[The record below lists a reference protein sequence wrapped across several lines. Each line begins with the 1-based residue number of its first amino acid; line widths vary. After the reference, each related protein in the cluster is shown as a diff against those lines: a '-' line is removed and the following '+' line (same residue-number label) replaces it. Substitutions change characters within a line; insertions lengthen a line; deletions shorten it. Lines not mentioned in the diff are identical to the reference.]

1 MSASTELVASL
12 PFLGYKQ
19 RNLVLD
25 NFFYDT
31 ASITLAERAKLT
43 PLVDREGSI
52 VVVPPS
58 NSDRK
63 IRHYKRALRFMNKEG
78 PTIRAIVVAGVGSS
92 PLGTAALARAVADA
106 LNTDVAG
113 IITGYGLSDV
123 MAEALGGWFAFS
135 AADRIRYTMET
146 FFERMRSSMP
156 AKIVAAGGDASSALW
171 FNRSSLP
178 GGDDVSALSEILL
191 ADPPEL
197 EYLVTHSK
205 GSLVA
210 SRALQQYV
218 EDLEGDHR
226 KLFKR
231 LRITTLGAVVDLP
244 TPFKSVKQYLGALDW
259 FGSANSSLGVT
270 HERVP
275 GAGHHLNPRLP
286 YHMSVASLLNG
297 GGAQR
302 LLPRPPIA
310 EAIASVS
317 VPQVAA
323 VREPAVPFKATE
335 AVRKPPKK
343 PTKQTSAAPKAS
355 TAPKASAAPN
365 ASAAPKVA
373 APAPKVASP
382 APKVAPKGA
391 IPTAKAPVAEVKEPS
406 IAAKPAIRS
415 AAKKV
420 AEAPRERAQPGKAK
434 IAAVN
439 GKLVMKKSNKEVR

>member
-12 PFLGYKQ
+12 PFLAYKQ

-31 ASITLAERAKLT
+31 ASITLAERANFT

-78 PTIRAIVVAGVGSS
+78 PTICAIAIAGVGSS

-106 LNTDVAG
+106 LDTDVAG

-135 AADRIRYTMET
+135 AADRIRYTMEK
-146 FFERMRSSMP
+146 FFERMRATMP
-156 AKIVAAGGDASSALW
+156 AGIVTAEGDASPST
-171 FNRSSLP
+171 
-178 GGDDVSALSEILL
+178 LSEILL

-197 EYLVTHSK
+197 EYLVTHGK

-218 EDLEGDHR
+218 EDLEGDNS

-244 TPFKSVKQYLGALDW
+244 TQFKSVKQYLGTLDW
-259 FGSANSSLGVT
+259 FGTANSNLGVT

-275 GAGHHLNPRLP
+275 GAGHHLNQGLL
-286 YHMSVASLLNG
+286 YHMSVTSLLNG
-297 GGAQR
+297 GVAPR
-302 LLPRPPIA
+302 LLPKPAIA
-310 EAIASVS
+310 EGIASLS
-317 VPQVAA
+317 VPRVAA
-323 VREPAVPFKATE
+323 VRNPIAPIKATE
-335 AVRKPPKK
+335 AVRKPTRK
-343 PTKQTSAAPKAS
+343 PIKQTSP
-355 TAPKASAAPN
+355 APKASAA
-365 ASAAPKVA
+365 AKVA
-373 APAPKVASP
+373 APAPKVAAPTPKVTSP
-382 APKVAPKGA
+382 APKVASQPVRVAPKVA
-391 IPTAKAPVAEVKEPS
+391 VPTAKAPVEKVKEPS
-406 IAAKPAIRS
+406 IAAKPAIRL

-420 AEAPRERAQPGKAK
+420 AEAPRERAQPGKPK

-439 GKLVMKKSNKEVR
+439 GKLVMKRSKKEVR

>member
-31 ASITLAERAKLT
+31 ASITLAERANFT

-78 PTIRAIVVAGVGSS
+78 PTICAIAIAGVGSS

-106 LNTDVAG
+106 LDTDVAG

-135 AADRIRYTMET
+135 AADRIRYTMEK
-146 FFERMRSSMP
+146 FFERMRATMP
-156 AKIVAAGGDASSALW
+156 AGIVTAEGDASPST
-171 FNRSSLP
+171 
-178 GGDDVSALSEILL
+178 LSEILL

-218 EDLEGDHR
+218 EDLEGDNS

-231 LRITTLGAVVDLP
+231 LRITTLGAVVGLAHAVQVCEAISRHPRLVRDRQ
-244 TPFKSVKQYLGALDW
+244 FKPRRDARARAGGRAPSQSEPPVSYERDFAAEWRRRAEVVAQACHRRGNCILV
-259 FGSANSSLGVT
+259 GSAGCGGQKPHRSNQGHRSGAETYEETDKANKPRSQG
-270 HERVP
+270 ER
-275 GAGHHLNPRLP
+275 GCQSG
-286 YHMSVASLLNG
+286 
-297 GGAQR
+297 
-302 LLPRPPIA
+302 
-310 EAIASVS
+310 
-317 VPQVAA
+317 
-323 VREPAVPFKATE
+323 
-335 AVRKPPKK
+335 
-343 PTKQTSAAPKAS
+343 SA
-355 TAPKASAAPN
+355 
-365 ASAAPKVA
+365 
-373 APAPKVASP
+373 
-382 APKVAPKGA
+382 
-391 IPTAKAPVAEVKEPS
+391 
-406 IAAKPAIRS
+406 
-415 AAKKV
+415 
-420 AEAPRERAQPGKAK
+420 RA
-434 IAAVN
+434 
-439 GKLVMKKSNKEVR
+439 

>member
-1 MSASTELVASL
+1 MLIDCVHLFPISL
-12 PFLGYKQ
+12 PFLG
-19 RNLVLD
+19 
-25 NFFYDT
+25 
-31 ASITLAERAKLT
+31 SLAERANFT

-78 PTIRAIVVAGVGSS
+78 PTICAIAIAGVGSS

-106 LNTDVAG
+106 LDTDVAG

-135 AADRIRYTMET
+135 AADRIRYTMEK
-146 FFERMRSSMP
+146 FFERMRATMP
-156 AKIVAAGGDASSALW
+156 AGIVTAEGDASPST
-171 FNRSSLP
+171 
-178 GGDDVSALSEILL
+178 LSEILL

-197 EYLVTHSK
+197 EYLVTHGK

-218 EDLEGDHR
+218 EDLEGDNS

-244 TPFKSVKQYLGALDW
+244 TQFKSVKQYLGTLDW
-259 FGSANSSLGVT
+259 FGTANSNLGVM

-275 GAGHHLNPRLP
+275 GAGHHLNQSLL
-286 YHMSVASLLNG
+286 YHMSVTSLLNG
-297 GGAQR
+297 GVAPR
-302 LLPRPPIA
+302 LSPKPAIA
-310 EAIASVS
+310 EGIASLS
-317 VPQVAA
+317 VPRVAA
-323 VREPAVPFKATE
+323 VRNPIAPIKATE
-335 AVRKPPKK
+335 AVRKPTRK
-343 PTKQTSAAPKAS
+343 PIKQTSAAPKAS
-355 TAPKASAAPN
+355 AA
-365 ASAAPKVA
+365 AKVA
-373 APAPKVASP
+373 APAPKVAAPTPKVTSP
-382 APKVAPKGA
+382 APKVASQPVRVAPKVA
-391 IPTAKAPVAEVKEPS
+391 VATAKAPVEKVKEPS
-406 IAAKPAIRS
+406 IAAKPAIRL

-420 AEAPRERAQPGKAK
+420 AEAPRERAQPGKPK

-439 GKLVMKKSNKEVR
+439 GKLVMKRSKKEVR